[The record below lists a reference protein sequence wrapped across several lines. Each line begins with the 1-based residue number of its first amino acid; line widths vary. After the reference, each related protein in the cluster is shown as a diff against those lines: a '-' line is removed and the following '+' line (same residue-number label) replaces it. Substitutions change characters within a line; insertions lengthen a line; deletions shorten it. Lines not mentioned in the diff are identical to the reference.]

1 MSPAATPTPF
11 WQVDAFADRPFAGNP
26 AAVVW
31 LDAPRDAAWMQAV
44 ANEMQLSETAFLS
57 PASDGYHLRWFTPAT
72 EVDLCGHA
80 TLAAAHA
87 LWESG
92 RLAPGRQ
99 ARFHTRSGL
108 LTADQEG
115 EWIVLDFPATPP
127 ESCPVPAGLV
137 EGFGATPIWVGRSP
151 WDVVARFEDPA
162 VVRNLV
168 PDLSQIAQIPARGVI
183 VTAPGDR
190 EGIDFISRWFGPQID
205 VPEDPVTG
213 SAHCALGPF
222 WGDRLGK
229 TAMVAEQASRRG
241 GIVRVELQGDRV
253 RLGGKAVTVLRGGLL
268 A

>member
-1 MSPAATPTPF
+1 MSPATPPMPF
-11 WQVDAFADRPFAGNP
+11 WQVDAFADRAFAGNP

-31 LDAPRDAAWMQAV
+31 LDTPRDAAWMQAV
-44 ANEMQLSETAFLS
+44 AAEMQLSETAFIS
-57 PASDGYHLRWFTPAT
+57 SAPEGYHLRWFTPAT

-92 RLAPGRQ
+92 QLATDAQ

-108 LTADQEG
+108 LTADREG

-127 ESCPVPAGLV
+127 EPCPAPAGLV
-137 EGFGATPIWVGRSP
+137 EGLGATPIWVGRSP

-162 VVRNLV
+162 VVRRLS
-168 PDLSQIAQIPARGVI
+168 PDFARIAQIPARGI
-183 VTAPGDR
+183 IATAPGDR
-190 EGIDFISRWFGPQID
+190 EGIDFISRWFGPQIE

-213 SAHCALGPF
+213 SAHCALGPL
-222 WGDRLGK
+222 WGERLGK
-229 TAMVAEQASRRG
+229 TTLMAVQASRRG
-241 GIVRVELQGDRV
+241 GIVRIELHGERV
-253 RLGGKAVTVLRGGLL
+253 RLGGTAVTVLRGELL